1 MKQHILLTIIS
12 LLVFSAPAAAMAS
25 PVDPSAPLAES
36 TEMQGINDEANHV
49 DVLVSGTSIQV
60 HAVNCQG
67 ATLKVYDIVGKLKY
81 VAHIDSNDKTVRF
94 SLGKGVY
101 LLNINKT
108 TRRISVAG

>member
-49 DVLVSGTSIQV
+49 DVSVSGTNIQV

-81 VAHIDSNDKTVRF
+81 VAHIDDKTVRF

>member
-1 MKQHILLTIIS
+1 MQIGN
-12 LLVFSAPAAAMAS
+12 
-25 PVDPSAPLAES
+25 AELPR
-36 TEMQGINDEANHV
+36 QLKIDKVNDEANHV
-49 DVLVSGTSIQV
+49 DVSVSGTNIQV

>member
-49 DVLVSGTSIQV
+49 DVSVSGTNIQV

-81 VAHIDSNDKTVRF
+81 VAHIDSNDKWYVSRWER
-94 SLGKGVY
+94 VY
-101 LLNINKT
+101 TYSTSTKP
-108 TRRISVAG
+108 RDASA

>member
-25 PVDPSAPLAES
+25 PVDPSAPVAES
-36 TEMQGINDEANHV
+36 AEVASVNDEANHV
-49 DVLVSGTSIQV
+49 DVSVNGTNIQV
-60 HAVNCQG
+60 HTINCQG

-81 VAHIDSNDKTVRF
+81 VTHIDSNDKTVRF
-94 SLGKGVY
+94 SLSKGVY